1 MRGSDVGVL
10 GHDDAQLIRNTG
22 VSVSPLG
29 EDTEEDGM
37 TLGELFDILGKHI
50 ILLVVTA
57 VVVIAGVAVYTFT
70 RPESFTAEST
80 LFATYNG
87 NTSDASDA
95 GIQNSAGTYISNQM
109 ASYPELAGT
118 EAVLEP
124 VVKSYGSKYAVDGQ
138 ALTVSSLGSMLT
150 VTNPDGTY
158 VLNLSVVAPEPQMAS
173 DLANAAAESLAK
185 VVSSELYDSGE
196 HSIVKLSVVQQA
208 DVPKSPSSPNIPL
221 YLAAGVCA
229 GLILG
234 VGAAIIREMLARRI
248 HDVSDLQS
256 VVGGSAVLGVIPEDR
271 RLAENRPIV
280 AVSPDNPIAEE
291 FRRIRTNLSFTA
303 SKDGAHGRLI
313 VVSSTI
319 PGEGKTTFCCNIAA
333 ALAENDASV
342 LLIDADLRHPS
353 VADRLG
359 IEESEGLA
367 HVLSGQAGVK
377 DVVRPYWKP
386 QLHIMPAGAAVRNSS
401 VLINSNIMRTLLR
414 NAMDRYDYV
423 IVDTVPMGV
432 ANEVAVLGQMGNGVV
447 IVSGKDRTYK
457 NDLRAAMTELSE
469 LHIPVLGLVLN
480 RADVKRSSSYGAY
493 HYYADVRYGGDRG
506 SSNTSRQQNA
516 RLKTRRAHAELPIA

>member
-124 VVKSYGSKYAVDGQ
+124 VVRSYGSKYAVDGQ

-158 VLNLSVVAPEPQMAS
+158 ILNLS
-173 DLANAAAESLAK
+173 
-185 VVSSELYDSGE
+185 
-196 HSIVKLSVVQQA
+196 I
-208 DVPKSPSSPNIPL
+208 
-221 YLAAGVCA
+221 C
-229 GLILG
+229 
-234 VGAAIIREMLARRI
+234 
-248 HDVSDLQS
+248 
-256 VVGGSAVLGVIPEDR
+256 GS
-271 RLAENRPIV
+271 
-280 AVSPDNPIAEE
+280 
-291 FRRIRTNLSFTA
+291 
-303 SKDGAHGRLI
+303 
-313 VVSSTI
+313 
-319 PGEGKTTFCCNIAA
+319 
-333 ALAENDASV
+333 
-342 LLIDADLRHPS
+342 
-353 VADRLG
+353 
-359 IEESEGLA
+359 
-367 HVLSGQAGVK
+367 
-377 DVVRPYWKP
+377 
-386 QLHIMPAGAAVRNSS
+386 
-401 VLINSNIMRTLLR
+401 
-414 NAMDRYDYV
+414 
-423 IVDTVPMGV
+423 
-432 ANEVAVLGQMGNGVV
+432 
-447 IVSGKDRTYK
+447 
-457 NDLRAAMTELSE
+457 RAAD
-469 LHIPVLGLVLN
+469 G
-480 RADVKRSSSYGAY
+480 
-493 HYYADVRYGGDRG
+493 VRFGERGGG
-506 SSNTSRQQNA
+506 FPCQGGVF
-516 RLKTRRAHAELPIA
+516 